1 MAYMLLRY
9 KKPLILRCAMWIIKD
24 FIRTVREGA
33 ANGDRPVLAAM
44 FCLFVLSLA
53 LIAYGLAK

>member
-1 MAYMLLRY
+1 M
-9 KKPLILRCAMWIIKD
+9 PMWIIKD

>member
-1 MAYMLLRY
+1 MS
-9 KKPLILRCAMWIIKD
+9 IIKD
-24 FIRTVREGA
+24 FIRTLREGA
-33 ANGDRPVLAAM
+33 ADGDRPILAAM